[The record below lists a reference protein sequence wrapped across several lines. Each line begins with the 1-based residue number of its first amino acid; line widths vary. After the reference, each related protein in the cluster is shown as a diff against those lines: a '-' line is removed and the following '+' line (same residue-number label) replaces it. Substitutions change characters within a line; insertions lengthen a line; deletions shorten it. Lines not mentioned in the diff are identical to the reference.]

1 MSARIKTEPV
11 TFIATIEA
19 PASSAETIAAGL
31 EAAESP
37 AALAVTLFECG
48 QDRIEVSAHYAS
60 EPSRNLLTRLIEAA
74 AFDGRLAPSGSS
86 RCLRRTG
93 WRKPRACG
101 GRCAPGASWCM

>member
-31 EAAESP
+31 EAAEGP

-48 QDRIEVSAHYAS
+48 QDRIEVSAVLSDAES
-60 EPSRNLLTRLIEAA
+60 VERLIRALEANKPLLPEKPKDEAA
-74 AFDGRLAPSGSS
+74 N
-86 RCLRRTG
+86 
-93 WRKPRACG
+93 
-101 GRCAPGASWCM
+101 

>member
-60 EPSRNLLTRLIEAA
+60 EPSRNL
-74 AFDGRLAPSGSS
+74 
-86 RCLRRTG
+86 
-93 WRKPRACG
+93 
-101 GRCAPGASWCM
+101 